1 MTDKVD
7 LLRGNRLSKTSGLA
21 SSFISS
27 VEDDSLILDSVIK
40 INIAH
45 LLMLNKNEIIDKK
58 TASKCIKSLKSI
70 DDSFQLDSDLEDVH
84 MNVESFVIDRIGSE
98 IGGQLNLAKSRN
110 DQVASAIRMTSRQ
123 FILDLLSNIHDLQKV
138 ILTLAKSH
146 TDYLMPSFTHLQH
159 AQIVTLSHHLLAHYD
174 SLSRDAERFQET
186 YHRVNKSPQGSGA
199 IASVIINVDRD
210 YVAKLL
216 GFDGLVENSID
227 ATTTRDFCIELMSNL
242 TLLMLNVEKIVN
254 ELVLWSTS
262 EFSYVEISDE
272 FSSTSSIMPQ
282 KKNPVIAELIRSK
295 SSIIIGDLVASIGII
310 KSLTLGYSI
319 DLQDLTPRLWNS
331 LDKSLSS
338 IQLLSNMLSNCKF
351 NKESMSNNLDDT
363 MIAADL
369 ANYLASN
376 YNISFRQSHHIVGT
390 LSKTSADSDKK
401 LSSLVKGD
409 LLQVTK
415 KITGKTIKIPVDEID
430 SIFNYNKNVNSK
442 TTKGS
447 PSASESN
454 RMIKVRKTSLANS
467 SKFVKKQ
474 QNLINK
480 SELLIEKS
488 IKNLSG
494 GGT

>member
-401 LSSLVKGD
+401 LSSLVKSD

-415 KITGKTIKIPVDEID
+415 KITGKTIKISVDEID

>member
-1 MTDKVD
+1 
-7 LLRGNRLSKTSGLA
+7 
-21 SSFISS
+21 
-27 VEDDSLILDSVIK
+27 
-40 INIAH
+40 
-45 LLMLNKNEIIDKK
+45 
-58 TASKCIKSLKSI
+58 
-70 DDSFQLDSDLEDVH
+70 
-84 MNVESFVIDRIGSE
+84 
-98 IGGQLNLAKSRN
+98 
-110 DQVASAIRMTSRQ
+110 
-123 FILDLLSNIHDLQKV
+123 
-138 ILTLAKSH
+138 
-146 TDYLMPSFTHLQH
+146 
-159 AQIVTLSHHLLAHYD
+159 
-174 SLSRDAERFQET
+174 
-186 YHRVNKSPQGSGA
+186 
-199 IASVIINVDRD
+199 
-210 YVAKLL
+210 
-216 GFDGLVENSID
+216 
-227 ATTTRDFCIELMSNL
+227 
-242 TLLMLNVEKIVN
+242 
-254 ELVLWSTS
+254 
-262 EFSYVEISDE
+262 
-272 FSSTSSIMPQ
+272 MPQ

-295 SSIIIGDLVASIGII
+295 SSIIIGDLVTSIGIV

-401 LSSLVKGD
+401 LSSLVKSD

-415 KITGKTIKIPVDEID
+415 KITGKTIKISVDEID